1 MNLCVKVP
9 ALRENV
15 KENESE
21 NSESN
26 KRINS
31 SLETHNITGN
41 VTYVGNGLETVDKKP
56 FDYLAIVFWLIF
68 FILDILVTYYI
79 NKMLKRIPLMVENV

>member
-1 MNLCVKVP
+1 VCQGSS
-9 ALRENV
+9 ASWENV

-31 SLETHNITGN
+31 SLGTQNKTGN

-68 FILDILVTYYI
+68 FRKYSLIREL
-79 NKMLKRIPLMVENV
+79 